1 MSAPSVGAVSVTSTG
16 RGAVHRQCA
25 FAFSDAPDKCTKR
38 VLATGYIFNLLINNN
53 NKTGTLRAELAV
65 QFCIF
70 LSGEF
75 S

>member
-1 MSAPSVGAVSVTSTG
+1 VSVTSSG
-16 RGAVHRQCA
+16 RRTVHRQCA

-38 VLATGYIFNLLINNN
+38 VLVVGNIFNYMIYMD
-53 NKTGTLRAELAV
+53 NKTGMLRAELGV